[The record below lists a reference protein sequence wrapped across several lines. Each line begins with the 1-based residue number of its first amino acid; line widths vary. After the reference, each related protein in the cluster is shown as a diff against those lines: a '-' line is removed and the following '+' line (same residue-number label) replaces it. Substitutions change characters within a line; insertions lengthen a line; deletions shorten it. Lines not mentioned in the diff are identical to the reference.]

1 MTQSLTT
8 DFDGALEAPTESL
21 NILLD
26 KQQNAFNIEAIV
38 AQGELSYL
46 EAVTQFLEE
55 NSIPEGLY
63 AKYIPAGLIDKIKN
77 EAIDDK
83 LLRPSFSRTQK
94 TNTLDFLL

>member
-1 MTQSLTT
+1 MTQSLTI

-21 NILLD
+21 DILLD
-26 KQQNAFNIEAIV
+26 KQQNAFTIEAIV

-63 AKYIPAGLIDKIKN
+63 AKYIPTGLIDKIKN